1 MIEGAVRTGDV
12 LAAPTPEDVP
22 RTELP
27 FDPIPKLP
35 SPKISVLIG
44 AESLASRRSGVGR
57 MTLEIARA
65 ARSSAAIDQ
74 LGLLLAQGLAGPEV
88 LDGLDDPIAMPSPA
102 APVPI
107 PWKVAVGRVP
117 GVQTLR
123 RLKHGG
129 LNRKVRDLARTCG
142 GRLVYHE
149 PNMIT
154 RPVSLPTVVTMNDL
168 SWHHEPSWHPAE
180 RLQWID
186 RNLQA
191 TLRQA
196 RRFVAISQFTKDAV
210 VRDLGIAAGMID
222 VVPLAPAEEF
232 RPVSAE
238 AAAAALAQYGLA
250 DRSYVFSISTIEPR
264 KNFDRLLTAHL
275 RLPAA
280 LRRQAPLVIAGGK
293 GWGSVLARPEAD
305 AAIRD
310 GTVRLLGHV
319 SDAEL
324 VALCSRAAAFAY
336 VSLYEGFGLP
346 VVEAMAA
353 ASPVLASNTTA
364 VGELA
369 AGAALLV
376 DPLDEVAIS
385 EGLRQLIED
394 PALAERLRQQGQA
407 RAAEYSW
414 QRTID
419 TLVVS
424 WRKALP

>member
-1 MIEGAVRTGDV
+1 M
-12 LAAPTPEDVP
+12 
-22 RTELP
+22 P
-27 FDPIPKLP
+27 FDPLPKLN
-35 SPKISVLIG
+35 VLIG

-65 ARSSAAIDQ
+65 ARHAAGIEQ
-74 LGLLLAQGLAGPEV
+74 VALLLAEGLAGADV
-88 LDGLDDPIAMPSPA
+88 LDHLDDPIAGPRPVQ
-102 APVPI
+102 PVPI
-107 PWKVAVGRVP
+107 PWKVALGRVP

-123 RLKHGG
+123 RIKHGG
-129 LNRKVRDLARTCG
+129 LNRKLRDLSRSCG

-149 PNMIT
+149 PNMIA
-154 RPVSLPTVVTMNDL
+154 RPLSLPTVVTMNDL

-180 RLQWID
+180 RLHWIG

-196 RRFVAISQFTKDAV
+196 ARFVAISQFTKDAV
-210 VRDLGIAAGMID
+210 VRDLGIPAERID
-222 VVPLAPAEEF
+222 VIPLAPAVDF
-232 RPVSAE
+232 RPIP
-238 AAAAALAQYGLA
+238 LA
-250 DRSYVFSISTIEPR
+250 DAAGALSRYDLVDHGYVLSISTIEPR
-264 KNFDRLLTAHL
+264 KNFDRLLAAHL
-275 RLPAA
+275 HLPPDI
-280 LRRQAPLVIAGGK
+280 RRRAPLVIAGGK
-293 GWGSVLARPEAD
+293 GWGSVLSRPEAD

-319 SDAEL
+319 SDSDL

-376 DPLDEVAIS
+376 DPLDEAAITA
-385 EGLRQLIED
+385 GLRRLIED
-394 PALAERLRQQGQA
+394 RAYAETLRQDGLA

-419 TLVVS
+419 TLMVS
-424 WRKALP
+424 WRKALT